1 MSQIFPPASST
12 ASNAPSVRANE
23 PAAVGTLRITGAV
36 CLVLM
41 PLVMWLANR
50 SAPLMLGLA
59 ATAFLGAGLLAQP
72 ASAVLARLRALLAT
86 PLALTV
92 AAFLAWALVSI
103 SWSHKVVPS
112 LEFWAELVLPMA
124 FALAIAVS
132 GQWRPTP
139 ALLRALAA
147 TIILAAGLLVFE
159 LASGL
164 SQRMALGTGKMMGY
178 IFNRPTIVLFLLA
191 VPVVHALWSRPS
203 SPTLDRLLAAI
214 LTLAVATLVIRA
226 ESGAARLGFAVLTL
240 CWLLASVAP
249 RLASALVA
257 SVFVLTMAIAPVLGP
272 SAERFLPS
280 MILNRFNA
288 MTGQARID
296 IWQSFGEVA
305 RARPLAGAGFGTSA
319 TMHEH
324 PVAAQVSPEHRTLL
338 AASHPHDMPLQ
349 AWAETGVVGA
359 GLLTLA
365 GLLLLARLRRLPATE
380 EAPRLALFAAAFSI
394 ATVGHGTWQGWWIAG
409 LGAAILLF
417 CRDAAARQGDSH
429 G

>member
-1 MSQIFPPASST
+1 MSQPSSST
-12 ASNAPSVRANE
+12 GANLLSARASE
-23 PAAVGTLRITGAV
+23 PAATRALRIAGAV
-36 CLVLM
+36 CFVLM

-50 SAPLMLGLA
+50 SAPLMLGLSA
-59 ATAFLGAGLLAQP
+59 AAFLGAGLLAEP
-72 ASAVLARLRALLAT
+72 ASATLARLRALPAT
-86 PLALTV
+86 PLALVV

-103 SWSHKVVPS
+103 GWSHKAIQS
-112 LEFWAELVLPMA
+112 LQTWAELALPMA

-132 GQWRPTP
+132 GKWRPTP

-147 TIILAAGLLVFE
+147 TIIVAAGLLVFE

-164 SQRMALGTGKMMGY
+164 SQRAALGTGKMMGFV
-178 IFNRPTIVLFLLA
+178 FNRPTIVLFLLA
-191 VPVVHALWSRPS
+191 VPVVHGLWSGPS
-203 SPTLDRLLAAI
+203 SRPTLDRLLAAI
-214 LTLAVATLVIRA
+214 LTLAVAVLVVRA
-226 ESGAARLGFAVLTL
+226 ESGAARLGFAVLSL

-257 SVFVLTMAIAPVLGP
+257 GVFVLTMAIAPVLGP

-280 MILNRFNA
+280 LVLDRFNA

-305 RARPLAGAGFGTSA
+305 RARPLAGAGFGSSA

-324 PVAAQVSPEHRTLL
+324 PVAAEVSPEHRTLL

-365 GLLLLARLRRLPATE
+365 GLLLLARLRRLPAAE
-380 EAPRLALFAAAFSI
+380 QAPRLALFAAAFSI
-394 ATVGHGTWQGWWIAG
+394 ATVGHGAWQGWWIAG

-417 CRDAAARQGDSH
+417 CRDAASRQGDSH